1 MNTAAADC
9 GGFPANPGLRSLRS
23 LHPGLAIFRADGA
36 GALAKGWRSSFR
48 SQTIIA
54 ARSRALVARGQ
65 LKYFSGFTSEN
76 FESVIN

>member
-1 MNTAAADC
+1 MVGALQTRGC
-9 GGFPANPGLRSLRS
+9 VPFGHFTPGYKI
-23 LHPGLAIFRADGA
+23 GRADGA

-54 ARSRALVARGQ
+54 ARSRALVARDQ